1 MSLLYA
7 MNGSVGETMTKLLVE
22 VKAVLQ
28 QELSR
33 GGVNGVRLLTQQ
45 PDIECLDFATSPEI
59 GTGGW

>member
-1 MSLLYA
+1 MSLLYGVS
-7 MNGSVGETMTKLLVE
+7 GSVGEAMTKLLVE

-33 GGVNGVRLLTQQ
+33 GGINGVRPLTQH
-45 PDIECLDFATSPEI
+45 PDIEYLDFATSPEI

>member
-1 MSLLYA
+1 MALLYGV
-7 MNGSVGETMTKLLVE
+7 NRSVGETVAKLLVE

-33 GGVNGVRLLTQQ
+33 RGINGVRLLTQQ
-45 PDIECLDFATSPEI
+45 PDVECLDFTTSPEI